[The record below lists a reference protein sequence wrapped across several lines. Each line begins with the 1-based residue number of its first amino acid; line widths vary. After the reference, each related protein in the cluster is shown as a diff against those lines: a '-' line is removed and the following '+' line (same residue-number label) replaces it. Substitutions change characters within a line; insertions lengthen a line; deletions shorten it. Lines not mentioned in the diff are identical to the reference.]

1 MIEKNMMI
9 SGLKRQSYILAKL
22 IEDLE
27 KKPEMNPQDFYLYGR
42 QAKLVAG
49 NLRKLRQIKQSY
61 FFDPGFLNAQ

>member
-1 MIEKNMMI
+1 MIEKTMMI
-9 SGLKRQSYILAKL
+9 SGLKKQSYLLAKL

-27 KKPEMNPQDFYLYGR
+27 RKPWLDENDFYRCGQ

-61 FFDPGFLNAQ
+61 FVNTDLN

>member
-9 SGLKRQSYILAKL
+9 SGLKKQSYILAKL

-27 KKPEMNPQDFYLYGR
+27 RKHQMDENDFYRYGQ

-61 FFDPGFLNAQ
+61 FIDRNYVNAQ